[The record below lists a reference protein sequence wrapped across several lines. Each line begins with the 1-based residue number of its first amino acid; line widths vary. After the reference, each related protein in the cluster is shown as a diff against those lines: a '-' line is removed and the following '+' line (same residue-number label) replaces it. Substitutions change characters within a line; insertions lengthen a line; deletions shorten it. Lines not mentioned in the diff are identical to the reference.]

1 MNKLYTNFIVTV
13 DERNHEGGMKCLSST
28 SEWEITKARDA
39 LAVEGSQKQK
49 DAMLLLM
56 DIT

>member
-1 MNKLYTNFIVTV
+1 MNKLYTNFIITV
-13 DERNHEGGMKCLSST
+13 DERNPEGGT
-28 SEWEITKARDA
+28 Y
-39 LAVEGSQKQK
+39 AVEGSQKQK